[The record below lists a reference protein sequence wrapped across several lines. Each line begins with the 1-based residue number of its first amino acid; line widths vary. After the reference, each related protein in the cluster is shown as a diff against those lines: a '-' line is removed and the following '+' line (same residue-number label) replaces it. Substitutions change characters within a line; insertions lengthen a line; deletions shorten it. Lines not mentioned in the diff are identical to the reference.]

1 MVGMPTNQKTLLVT
15 DARLA
20 GGAWRRCLADVRV
33 WSGHSGTMFPAE
45 RGAPM
50 GQKSPAAVVTGAV
63 QMFLG
68 GRNKINLETSG
79 IITQLFTLPG
89 AAQNE
94 TKHPHEPFLVVQCSN
109 TPN

>member
-1 MVGMPTNQKTLLVT
+1 MVRALWDDVP
-15 DARLA
+15 RRE
-20 GGAWRRCLADVRV
+20 GGSNGAKVASGGSDRR
-33 WSGHSGTMFPAE
+33 GTY
-45 RGAPM
+45 
-50 GQKSPAAVVTGAV
+50 V
-63 QMFLG
+63 LG
-68 GRNKINLETSG
+68 GGGNKINLETSG